1 MRADVFVF
9 ACLGVCLCCVRLC
22 ARVCVGRVCVVARPY
37 VFACLRVGVAGC
49 IFLSLDWLVSFVS
62 WLRVVMWVRFV
73 FAAGGL
79 LVCLFS
85 WFLCLCVGS

>member
-37 VFACLRVGVAGC
+37 VFACLRVGVAGFC
-49 IFLSLDWLVSFVS
+49 LLTGWLVSFHGCVWSCGFVS
-62 WLRVVMWVRFV
+62 CLQLVV
-73 FAAGGL
+73 
-79 LVCLFS
+79 C
-85 WFLCLCVGS
+85 